1 MGTCEGR
8 DNQNK
13 LADLKKRQAIICTNS
28 RLQQTNTQ
36 IEQRLENL
44 LAKSLKISCWWK
56 KKASLK
62 MKCKSWNQP
71 FLLQN
76 MKWKLWK
83 TKSMLQKKTLKG
95 CVKQSK
101 NAKIKQVRETWE
113 TSIENKQTSKN
124 MPQQVLARI
133 LIQIIQP
140 ATATAHSI
148 SKAHTYCTDH
158 TVIKTTVSSLCESF
172 VKLWS
177 QNCLKF
183 EKCTCPGHFLII

>member
-1 MGTCEGR
+1 MGICEGR

-13 LADLKKRQAIICTNS
+13 LADLKKSQAIICTNS

-83 TKSMLQKKTLKG
+83 TKSMLQKKNIKRL
-95 CVKQSK
+95 CQAKQK
-101 NAKIKQVRETWE
+101 WQDKTGTWNMRDQYRKQT
-113 TSIENKQTSKN
+113 NKQKYASASSGSDTDSNYSTSN
-124 MPQQVLARI
+124 
-133 LIQIIQP
+133 
-140 ATATAHSI
+140 
-148 SKAHTYCTDH
+148 CD
-158 TVIKTTVSSLCESF
+158 SS
-172 VKLWS
+172 
-177 QNCLKF
+177 
-183 EKCTCPGHFLII
+183 